1 MHEAT
6 YQVRISGTI
15 PAELMVELADL
26 TVTVEPPE
34 TVLHGSLPDQSAV
47 VGLISRIHGLGLR
60 LIEVRRLQP
69 DEPGAPGPVRPTTS
83 FAGDDA
89 NGSYG
94 TVAAETALA
103 TFSHRLRQYVS
114 PLRLGSS
121 PLSIRRNASRFRM
134 IGRESKAEIVA

>member
-6 YQVRISGTI
+6 YQVRVSGTI
-15 PAELMVELADL
+15 PAELMVELQDL

-69 DEPGAPGPVRPTTS
+69 GEEPEQKPDPSGRG
-83 FAGDDA
+83 
-89 NGSYG
+89 Y
-94 TVAAETALA
+94 
-103 TFSHRLRQYVS
+103 HR
-114 PLRLGSS
+114 
-121 PLSIRRNASRFRM
+121 
-134 IGRESKAEIVA
+134 